1 MMKITKNSGE
11 EMTAWF
17 DVLAPW
23 PVTPSWK
30 NDTAGIASSV
40 ETVHR
45 LIDRLVSEEGIPCE
59 RIIIG
64 GFSQGAVLA
73 FASVYS
79 FRKRLGGCMML
90 SGWIDLETAAA
101 SDICTD
107 NIDTPLFWGHGVE
120 DEIVTLE
127 NQTAGTAFLRE
138 KAGLSSVLAKQYAV
152 GHDITEEEAGDAV
165 VFVTTALSS

>member
-1 MMKITKNSGE
+1 
-11 EMTAWF
+11 MTAWF

-45 LIDRLVSEEGIPCE
+45 LIGRLVEEGIPCE

-90 SGWIDLETAAA
+90 SGWIDLETAA
-101 SDICTD
+101 TEVF
-107 NIDTPLFWGHGVE
+107 NTDTPLFWGHGVE

-127 NQTAGTAFLRE
+127 NQIAGAAFLRE
-138 KAGLSSVLAKQYAV
+138 KVGLSSVLAKQYAV

-165 VFVTTALSS
+165 VFVTAALLS